1 MRLQS
6 LLSVLNK
13 NTRVNVADVYTNK
26 LLGKYYDTHAFA
38 EVLNHLHI
46 ECIDVMNEDLLEVA
60 VKFDHL
66 KYFNSFPKVVATLF
80 IEWLEK
86 EEHIK
91 LQKVESDYGMLYVDA
106 DNYAHSIDSFI
117 TNIVARHD
125 NFVDYVLTHL
135 DVIDEECLAY

>member
-1 MRLQS
+1 MRLQN

-13 NTRVNVADVYTNK
+13 NTKVNVSDVYTNN
-26 LLGKYYDTHAFA
+26 LLGKYDGKNAFA
-38 EVLNHLHI
+38 EVLNHLHV
-46 ECIDVMNEDLLEVA
+46 EVVDVMSEDLLEVA

-91 LQKVESDYGMLYVDA
+91 LQKVESDYGMLYVDI
-106 DNYAHSIDSFI
+106 DSYAHSVDSFI
-117 TNIVARHD
+117 TNVVARHD

-135 DVIDEECLAY
+135 DVIDEERLAY